1 MKRREFI
8 TLLGGAVVGFIAPTR
23 RLFAQA
29 RKFRIGVLALS
40 PPKSRYLD
48 ALRGGLRE
56 RGYTDGQNLS
66 IDVRSPR
73 GSADQLSDIAAEFV
87 RSNVDL
93 IVSWTTPATM
103 AAKVATS
110 TIPIVFVGVS
120 NPIDAG
126 FIANLARPGGN
137 ITGVSNIASDL
148 SPKLVELLRDI
159 VPETKLVGVVI
170 NPANPGS
177 MFQLSGIE
185 AAIRALGFQITRAEA
200 DKPEQY
206 RRAFARMKAEGAQ
219 GVVLAADGS
228 LIEFDREVA
237 ELAIAARLPTIFQR
251 RENAEAGGLLSYG
264 PSLVGMFR
272 QTAIYIDP
280 ILKGTNP
287 SELPVQQPTTFELV
301 INVRT
306 AKALGLTIP
315 PTLLAR
321 ADEVIE

>member
-1 MKRREFI
+1 
-8 TLLGGAVVGFIAPTR
+8 
-23 RLFAQA
+23 
-29 RKFRIGVLALS
+29 
-40 PPKSRYLD
+40 
-48 ALRGGLRE
+48 
-56 RGYTDGQNLS
+56 
-66 IDVRSPR
+66 
-73 GSADQLSDIAAEFV
+73 
-87 RSNVDL
+87 
-93 IVSWTTPATM
+93 
-103 AAKVATS
+103 
-110 TIPIVFVGVS
+110 
-120 NPIDAG
+120 
-126 FIANLARPGGN
+126 LARPGGN

-200 DKPEQY
+200 DKPEEY

-280 ILKGTNP
+280 ILKGTKP

-306 AKALGLTIP
+306 AKALGSHHP
-315 PTLLAR
+315 AHVAR
-321 ADEVIE
+321 PRRRGDRMKRREFIAVLGASAANPSAVFAQQRDRPAASGCL

>member
-1 MKRREFI
+1 MRRREFI
-8 TLLGGAVVGFIAPTR
+8 AALGGAAAGFVAPTR
-23 RLFAQA
+23 WSLAQT
-29 RKFRIGVLALS
+29 RQFRIGVLALS
-40 PPKSRYLD
+40 PPKQRYLN
-48 ALRGGLRE
+48 ALRDGLSE
-56 RGYTDGQNLS
+56 RGLMDGQNLS
-66 IDVRSPR
+66 IDVRSSQ
-73 GSADQLSDIAAEFV
+73 GSVDQLSNIVAEFV

-93 IVSWTTPATM
+93 IVTWTTPPTM

-126 FIANLARPGGN
+126 FVANLARPGGN

-148 SPKLVELLRDI
+148 SVKLVELLREI
-159 VPETKLVGVVI
+159 APETKLVGVVI

-185 AAIRALGFQITRAEA
+185 AAIRALGFKIIRAEA
-200 DKPEQY
+200 DRPEEY
-206 RRAFARMKAEGAQ
+206 GRAFARMKAEGAQ

-264 PSLVGMFR
+264 PNLVGMFR
-272 QTAIYIDP
+272 QISVYIDR
-280 ILKGTNP
+280 ILKGTKP

-301 INVRT
+301 VNVRT
-306 AKALGLTIP
+306 AKALGLTVP
-315 PTLLAR
+315 PTLIAR